1 MCVCVCVCVLQAA
14 VLASQE
20 KLRYVAA
27 FGDKKEYIALIEL
40 QLNQA
45 RYNLLFVCTCTTCVV
60 STCTCIY
67 MHTYSP
73 SCVCVHMHKFDN

>member
-1 MCVCVCVCVLQAA
+1 M
-14 VLASQE
+14 LASQE

-45 RYNLLFVCTCTTCVV
+45 RYNLLFVCTCIYNICVV
-60 STCTCIY
+60 STCTCTCIY